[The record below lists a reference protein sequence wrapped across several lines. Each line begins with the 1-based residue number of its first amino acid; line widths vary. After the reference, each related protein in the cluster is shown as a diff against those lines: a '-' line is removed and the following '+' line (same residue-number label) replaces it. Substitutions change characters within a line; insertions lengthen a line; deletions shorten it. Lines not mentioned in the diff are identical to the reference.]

1 MGMKNVCPVG
11 RAPSPAPGPQARLW
25 QCGTGPGDCFSTERY
40 NRQAV
45 RILLVEDE
53 QKVASFIR
61 SALEEQSYAVD
72 VSHDGEEGV
81 DLAESTNYDLV
92 IMDIMLPKLDGFQ
105 ALRRLRVHRPG
116 VPVLI
121 LTARGTVEDRVRGLD
136 LGADD
141 YLVKPF
147 ALAELT
153 ARVRA
158 LIRRGVRESVP
169 ELRVDDLVVDTSR
182 RRVTR
187 GGKPIDLSNKEYSL
201 LEYLVRNSNHAVT
214 RSMIAEHVWDASF
227 DSFTNVIDVYINH
240 LRNKIDRSFPRK
252 LIHTERGVGYRLSA
266 SPGDHDALP

>member
-1 MGMKNVCPVG
+1 V
-11 RAPSPAPGPQARLW
+11 R
-25 QCGTGPGDCFSTERY
+25 RY
-40 NRQAV
+40 NDVAV

-61 SALEEQSYAVD
+61 SALEEQAYAVD
-72 VSHDGEEGV
+72 VSHDGEEGLEV
-81 DLAESTNYDLV
+81 AESTDYDLL
-92 IMDIMLPKLDGFQ
+92 ILDIMLPKVDGFQ
-105 ALRRLRVHRPG
+105 LLRRLRTRKPG
-116 VPVLI
+116 LPVLV
-121 LTARGTVEDRVRGLD
+121 LTARGSVEDRVRGLD

-158 LIRRGVRESVP
+158 LLRRGVREP
-169 ELRVDDLVVDTSR
+169 ANELRVDDLVVDASR

-187 GGKPIDLSNKEYSL
+187 AGKPIELSNKEYSL
-201 LEYLVRNSNHAVT
+201 LEYLLRNANHVVT

-240 LRNKIDRSFPRK
+240 LRNKIDRNSPRK
-252 LIHTERGVGYRLSA
+252 LIHSVRGVGYRLSA
-266 SPGDHDALP
+266 SEGEHDAVS

>member
-1 MGMKNVCPVG
+1 MENET
-11 RAPSPAPGPQARLW
+11 L
-25 QCGTGPGDCFSTERY
+25 
-40 NRQAV
+40 V

-53 QKVASFIR
+53 LKVASFIR

-72 VSHDGEEGV
+72 VSHDGEEGYYF
-81 DLAESTNYDLV
+81 AESAGYDLV
-92 IMDIMLPKLDGFQ
+92 TLDLMLPKVDGFQ
-105 ALRRLRVHRPG
+105 VLRRLRARKPQL
-116 VPVLI
+116 PVLV

-158 LIRRGVRESVP
+158 LLRRGVREAVS
-169 ELRVDDLVVDTSR
+169 ELRVEDLVLDSAR

-187 GGKPIDLSNKEYSL
+187 AGRPVELSNKEYSL
-201 LEYLVRNSNHAVT
+201 LEYLMRNANHVVT
-214 RSMIAEHVWDASF
+214 RGMIAEHVWDSSF

-240 LRNKIDRSFPRK
+240 LRNKIDRNSTRK
-252 LIHTERGVGYRLSA
+252 LIQSVRGVGYRISA
-266 SPGDHDALP
+266 GEPDHDTVS

>member
-1 MGMKNVCPVG
+1 
-11 RAPSPAPGPQARLW
+11 
-25 QCGTGPGDCFSTERY
+25 
-40 NRQAV
+40 V

-61 SALEEQSYAVD
+61 SALEEQSHAVD
-72 VSHDGEEGV
+72 VSHDGEEGY
-81 DLAESTNYDLV
+81 DLAASTDYDLV
-92 IMDIMLPKLDGFQ
+92 ILDIMLPKVDGFQ
-105 ALRRLRVHRPG
+105 VLRKLRSRKPAL
-116 VPVLI
+116 PVLV
-121 LTARGTVEDRVRGLD
+121 LTARGSIDDRVRGLD

-158 LIRRGVRESVP
+158 LLRRGVREPVN

-187 GGKPIDLSNKEYSL
+187 AGKAIELSNKEYSL
-201 LEYLVRNSNHAVT
+201 LEYLVRNANHVVT
-214 RSMIAEHVWDASF
+214 RTMIAEHVWDASF

-240 LRNKIDRSFPRK
+240 LRNKVDRSFPRR
-252 LIHTERGVGYRLSA
+252 LIHSVRGVGYRLSA
-266 SPGDHDALP
+266 SEGEHDAVS

>member
-1 MGMKNVCPVG
+1 MDNQRGVG
-11 RAPSPAPGPQARLW
+11 PL
-25 QCGTGPGDCFSTERY
+25 
-40 NRQAV
+40 V

-72 VSHDGEEGV
+72 VSYDGEEGYY
-81 DLAESTNYDLV
+81 LAEATDYDLV
-92 IMDIMLPKLDGFQ
+92 VLDIMLPKVDGFQ
-105 ALRRLRVHRPG
+105 VLRQLRTRKPAM
-116 VPVLI
+116 PVLI
-121 LTARGTVEDRVRGLD
+121 LTARGSVEDRVRGLD

-158 LIRRGVRESVP
+158 LLRRGVRESP
-169 ELRVDDLVVDTSR
+169 GELRVDDLVLDATR

-187 GGKPIDLSNKEYSL
+187 GGRPIELSNKEYSL
-201 LEYLVRNSNHAVT
+201 LEYLLRNANHVVT
-214 RSMIAEHVWDASF
+214 RGMIAEHVWDASF

-240 LRNKIDRSFPRK
+240 LRNKIDRNFPRK
-252 LIHTERGVGYRLSA
+252 LIHSVRGVGYRLSA
-266 SPGDHDALP
+266 SEGDHDAAS

>member
-1 MGMKNVCPVG
+1 MNSEGAASAA
-11 RAPSPAPGPQARLW
+11 RA
-25 QCGTGPGDCFSTERY
+25 C
-40 NRQAV
+40 AV

-72 VSHDGEEGV
+72 VSHDGEDGLEMAEGT
-81 DLAESTNYDLV
+81 DYDLV
-92 IMDIMLPKLDGFQ
+92 ILDIMLPKVDGFQ
-105 ALRRLRVHRPG
+105 VLRRLRARKPAL
-116 VPVLI
+116 PVLI

-158 LIRRGVRESVP
+158 LLRRGVREAVH
-169 ELRVDDLVVDTSR
+169 ELRIDDLVVDTSR

-187 GGKPIDLSNKEYSL
+187 SGKAIELSNKEYSL
-201 LEYLVRNSNHAVT
+201 LEYLLRNANHVVT
-214 RSMIAEHVWDASF
+214 RTMIAEHVWDASF

-240 LRNKIDRSFPRK
+240 LRNKIDRNFPRK
-252 LIHTERGVGYRLSA
+252 LIHSVRGVGYRLSA
-266 SPGDHDALP
+266 SEGEHDAAS

>member
-1 MGMKNVCPVG
+1 MVSGSG
-11 RAPSPAPGPQARLW
+11 QGLPGA
-25 QCGTGPGDCFSTERY
+25 T
-40 NRQAV
+40 V

-72 VSHDGEEGV
+72 VSHDGEEELY
-81 DLAESTNYDLV
+81 LAESTNYDLV
-92 IMDIMLPKLDGFQ
+92 VLDIMLPHVDGFQ
-105 ALRRLRVHRPG
+105 LLRRLRSRKPA
-116 VPVLI
+116 VPVLV
-121 LTARGTVEDRVRGLD
+121 LTARGNVEDRVRGLD

-158 LIRRGVRESVP
+158 LLRRGVRESVH
-169 ELRVDDLVVDTSR
+169 ELRIDDLVVDVSR
-182 RRVTR
+182 RRVSR
-187 GGKPIDLSNKEYSL
+187 AGKPIDLSNKEYSL
-201 LEYLVRNSNHAVT
+201 LEYLMRNANHVVT

-252 LIHTERGVGYRLSA
+252 LIHSVRGVGYRLST
-266 SPGDHDALP
+266 SEGDHDAVS